1 MDVGARDLKSVPA
14 NLQARKLDADLGAVD
29 EEIEQENP
37 RVNGLDLIAGIH
49 EYSG

>member
-1 MDVGARDLKSVPA
+1 MDVGARDLKSAPA
-14 NLQARKLDADLGAVD
+14 NLLASKVDADLDAVD
-29 EEIEQENP
+29 EEIEQDNP